1 MKCRICG
8 HEISPFMTY
17 GRMPLANGFLTPDQF
32 NDEYYFELKPAF
44 CNRCLTFQIEE
55 QPAPDAMF
63 HDHYAFFSRTS
74 KFMQTHFKEYA
85 AWVCDH
91 HLKGGEPFVV
101 ELGSNDGIML
111 ENFAKRGIRHL
122 GVEPSANVAEE
133 ARKHGV
139 NTIVRFFGPDAAA
152 DIAAEYGQA
161 DALIAANVMCHIPD
175 LNGIAKGVDKLL
187 KPDGVLI
194 FEEPYLGAMIEK
206 TSYDQIYD
214 EHVFIFSALS
224 VANIFAPYGFELIDL
239 LPQETH
245 GGSMRYVLARQGKR
259 PVGPSVAE
267 IVASEKATGL
277 HLPQTYE
284 QFRENCETS
293 KEDLVR
299 VLQEQKMA
307 GRRVVGYGATSKSTT
322 ILNYCGIGPD
332 LVEFISDTTPIKQN
346 KFTPGM
352 HIPVKPYEAFAEN
365 YPDMA
370 LLFAWN
376 HQAEIME
383 KEKAFSAKGGG
394 WIVHVPKVRVLA

>member
-8 HEISPFMTY
+8 HAISPFMTY
-17 GRMPLANGFLTPDQF
+17 GRMPIANGFLTPDQF
-32 NDEYYFELKPAF
+32 HDEYFFELKPAF
-44 CNRCLTFQIEE
+44 CDQCLTFQLEE
-55 QPAPDAMF
+55 QPAPEAMF

-74 KFMQTHFKEYA
+74 KYMQAHFRQYA

-91 HLKGGEPFVV
+91 HLRGEAPFVV

-111 ENFAKRGIRHL
+111 ENFARRGIRHL

-139 NTIVRFFGPDAAA
+139 DTIVRFFGPDVAA
-152 DIAAEYGQA
+152 DIVAEYGQA

-175 LNGIAKGVDKLL
+175 LNGIAKGTDTLL

-245 GGSMRYVLARQGKR
+245 GGSMRYVLARRGMR
-259 PVGPSVAE
+259 PVSPSVAA
-267 IVASEKATGL
+267 IMATEKATGL

-284 QFRENCETS
+284 QFRKNCETS
-293 KEDLVR
+293 KADLVR
-299 VLQEQKMA
+299 ILQAEKRA

-322 ILNYCGIGPD
+322 VLNYCGIGPD

-352 HIPVKPYEAFAEN
+352 HIPVKPYQAFADN
-365 YPDMA
+365 FPDTA

-376 HQAEIME
+376 HQTEIME
-383 KEKAFSAKGGG
+383 KESVFSANGGR
-394 WIVHVPKVRVLA
+394 WIVHVPKVTVLG

>member
-1 MKCRICG
+1 
-8 HEISPFMTY
+8 MTY
-17 GRMPLANGFLTPDQF
+17 GRMPIANGFLTSNQF
-32 NDEYYFELKPAF
+32 KDEYFFELKPAF
-44 CNRCLTFQIEE
+44 CDHCLTFQIEE
-55 QPAPDAMF
+55 QPAPEAMF

-74 KFMQTHFKEYA
+74 KFMQIHFKDYA

-91 HLKGGEPFVV
+91 HLKGDDLFVV

-139 NTIVRFFGPDAAA
+139 NTIVRFFDPDVAA
-152 DIAAEYGQA
+152 DIVAEYGQA

-175 LNGIAKGVDKLL
+175 LNGIAKGADLLL
-187 KPDGVLI
+187 KRDGVLV
-194 FEEPYLGAMIEK
+194 FEDPYLGAMIEK

-239 LPQETH
+239 LPQQTH
-245 GGSMRYVLARQGKR
+245 GGSMRYVLARKGVR
-259 PVGPSVAE
+259 PVAPSVAE
-267 IVASEKATGL
+267 IMASEKTAGL
-277 HLPQTYE
+277 HLPKTYE
-284 QFRENCETS
+284 RFRKNCEAS

-299 VLQEQKMA
+299 VLKEEKAA

-332 LVEFISDTTPIKQN
+332 LIEFISDTTPIKQN

-352 HIPVKPYEAFAEN
+352 HIPVKPYEAFSEN
-365 YPDMA
+365 YPDTA

-383 KEKAFSAKGGG
+383 KEKAFSAKGGK
-394 WIVHVPKVRVLA
+394 WIVHVPKVKVLG